1 MPIKVYLDHNIW
13 NAVAPEGTPWRDSKW
28 SKLLLPKIENG
39 EIEVFISP
47 ASVMELVAF
56 GSNPKQRNNIAV
68 AMNTMVKGINFIP
81 AFEYSIVE
89 EILILINNTWN
100 DTINLEHFNKIK
112 EEVTR
117 IYIGLIGQLAAL
129 PDYNVGLSGY
139 NNIVKAKII
148 NLIIHLK
155 IIESPKLEMQ
165 KRLDTFNNLQIE
177 NDDCLESL
185 KSMTIDELLVEKDK
199 ILDNINKSDGN
210 TVQWIQKKKK
220 ILIEEYSKNDVMQ
233 SALYSFTYLEDRVKV
248 LHGYKTIISDWLK
261 KDECTN
267 HHGLKVAPLPLGL
280 EQSNKQNT
288 IAFKEVGELYFELFN
303 RFSKCSL
310 LASGST
316 TVIIDELINAVQSGN
331 PPTKG
336 LMFDSN
342 HFVAAIH
349 CDILVTKDGRFTSTC
364 KKLYSEMTRNG
375 IKKSVVSSESEFTN
389 AVKSHLNNN

>member
-1 MPIKVYLDHNIW
+1 MPLKVYLDHNIW
-13 NAVAPEGTPWRDSKW
+13 NAVAPEGIAWRDSKW

-68 AMNTMVKGINFIP
+68 AMNTMVKGINFLP
-81 AFEYSIVE
+81 AYEYSIVE

-100 DTINLEHFNKIK
+100 DTVNLEHFNKIK

-155 IIESPKLEMQ
+155 IIESPKLEIQ
-165 KRLDTFNNLQIE
+165 KRLNAFNNLQIE
-177 NDDCLESL
+177 KDLYLESL
-185 KSMTIDELLVEKDK
+185 DSMSIYELLVEKDK
-199 ILDNINKSDGN
+199 ILDNINKADGN

-220 ILIEEYSKNDVMQ
+220 ILIEGHSKYDVMQ
-233 SALYSFTYLEDRVKV
+233 SALYSFTYLEDRIKV
-248 LHGYKTIISDWLK
+248 IHGYKTIISDWLK
-261 KDECTN
+261 MDGCTIHLGN
-267 HHGLKVAPLPLGL
+267 KVTSLPLGL
-280 EQSNKQNT
+280 VQSNEQNT

-342 HFVAAIH
+342 HFAAAIY

-364 KKLYSEMTRNG
+364 KKLFGEMTKKS